1 MMLLDLQLIY
11 GPPLPFSVFIEP
23 RWVAQDVLWGCRVRM
38 AVNPTLNA
46 EGRSEAPY
54 YNQFGLILRFVQE
67 GQLPCE
73 RAGLFDQL
81 THHL

>member
-1 MMLLDLQLIY
+1 
-11 GPPLPFSVFIEP
+11 
-23 RWVAQDVLWGCRVRM
+23 M